1 MTIRDV
7 MTTEVKLVHPDTKI
21 SEAASVMRD
30 FDIGSLPVMDGGK
43 PMGMLTDRDIA
54 IRVVAEGKDPKQVS
68 VREALSEGLTY
79 AYDDQSLEEAAQL
92 MQEKQLRRLAILDRD
107 KNLVGMVSLG
117 DVAVKGD
124 IQMAGK
130 VTEEVSKPEK

>member
-21 SEAASVMRD
+21 NEAASVMRD
-30 FDIGSLPVMDGGK
+30 FDIGSLPVVDGGK

-68 VREALSEGLTY
+68 VREALSEGLTF
-79 AYDDQSLEEAAQL
+79 AYDDQTLEEAAQL

-107 KNLVGMVSLG
+107 KNLVGMVSMG

-124 IQMAGK
+124 TQMAGK

>member
-21 SEAASVMRD
+21 NEAASVMRD
-30 FDIGSLPVMDGGK
+30 FDIGSLPVVDGGK

-79 AYDDQSLEEAAQL
+79 AYDDQSLDEAAGL
-92 MQEKQLRRLAILDRD
+92 MQEKQLRRLAVLDRD
-107 KNLVGMVSLG
+107 KNLVGMVSMG

-124 IQMAGK
+124 TQMAGK

>member
-21 SEAASVMRD
+21 AEAASVMRD
-30 FDIGSLPVMDGGK
+30 FDIGSLPVVDEGE

-54 IRVVAEGKDPKQVS
+54 IRVVAEGKDPKEVS

-79 AYDDQSLEEAAQL
+79 AYDDQSLEEAAKL
-92 MQEKQLRRLAILDRD
+92 MKEKQLRRLAIFDRD
-107 KNLVGMVSLG
+107 KNLVGVVSMG

-124 IQMAGK
+124 TQMAGK